1 VSTLR
6 SALYGT
12 AIVIALSLAACFG
25 GGTPEPRQR
34 YYTIASALAEETKPA
49 TDLRIALEGVDAR
62 GVYAERPLLHRNSG
76 DAAPLEQ
83 YDYASWAEPPDVM
96 LEQALFADLGAAF
109 GATRI
114 SRVPVRSAVDLR
126 VAVRLQGLEQVIGGT
141 HAQAH
146 FAAVY
151 TVTDAAGEPLL
162 VYRYDR
168 LGDAAGPSPLEF
180 VRALGG
186 LVADADRRLIDQLK
200 TLPRQKREAGP

>member
-1 VSTLR
+1 MLR
-6 SALYGT
+6 SALYGLW
-12 AIVIALSLAACFG
+12 IAAPLCLAGCFG
-25 GGTPEPRQR
+25 GGTSEPPQR
-34 YYTIASALAEETKPA
+34 YYTIAFAPAEETTPA
-49 TDLRIALEGVDAR
+49 ADLRIALDGVDAR
-62 GVYAERPLLHRNSG
+62 GVYAERSLLHRNSG

-114 SRVPVRSAVDLR
+114 SRVPVRGAVDLR
-126 VAVRLQGLEQVIGGT
+126 IAVRLQGLEQIIDGT
-141 HAQAH
+141 HARAH
-146 FAAVY
+146 FAALY

-168 LGDAAGPSPLEF
+168 LGDATGPSPLEF

-186 LVADADRRLIDQLK
+186 LVADADRRLIDRLK
-200 TLPRQKREAGP
+200 TLPRKKREAGP

>member
-1 VSTLR
+1 MR
-6 SALYGT
+6 RRALYGLW
-12 AIVIALSLAACFG
+12 IAAPLCLTACFG
-25 GGTPEPRQR
+25 GGTSEPRQR
-34 YYTIASALAEETKPA
+34 YYTIASTAVEEAKPA
-49 TDLRIALEGVDAR
+49 ADLRIALEGVDAR
-62 GVYAERPLLHRNSG
+62 GVYAERPLLHRNGG

-114 SRVPVRSAVDLR
+114 SRVPVRNAVDLR
-126 VAVRLQGLEQVIGGT
+126 IAVRLQGLEQVVDGT
-141 HAQAH
+141 RAQAR

-186 LVADADRRLIDQLK
+186 LVADADRRLIDRLK
-200 TLPRQKREAGP
+200 TLPRKKREAGP